1 MFLCSIALH
10 DYPIASWCKAMA
22 ECLMAI
28 EQPADA
34 IAGSLIVIVQSRMAI
49 V

>member
-22 ECLMAI
+22 ECSMAMD
-28 EQPADA
+28 QAADA
-34 IAGSLIVIVQSRMAI
+34 IAGSLIVIAHSRMAI
-49 V
+49 L